1 MWREPKRVMFFMP
14 SGHFLED
21 DDDVLTLS
29 TLTYSLA
36 KAAALAVSH
45 VIGGFLSAIDTSLT
59 AINKWI
65 TH

>member
-14 SGHFLED
+14 SGQFLDD

-45 VIGGFLSAIDTSLT
+45 VISVFLLAVDTSLT